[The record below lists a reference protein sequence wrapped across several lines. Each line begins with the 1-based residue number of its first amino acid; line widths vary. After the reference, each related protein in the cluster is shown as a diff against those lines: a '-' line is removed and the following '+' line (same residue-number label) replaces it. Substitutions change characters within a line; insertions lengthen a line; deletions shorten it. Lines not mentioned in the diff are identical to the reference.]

1 MRVIIAPDSYTGT
14 LTAQEAAQ
22 AIYQGWQ
29 KSDPDSQYWLFP
41 ISDGGPGFISAVNA
55 ATEGEIKEFEVLNL
69 IGEEIKA
76 PIFFKDDAA
85 YIESALVVGPQFLK
99 SQARTPLQYS
109 TKGIG
114 TLIRLAVNHGAKN
127 IFIGVGGTAS
137 LDGGFGL
144 LSEVFENQ
152 EIVLS
157 ALPNW
162 LSGINLFAATD
173 VEVPLLGPR
182 GAVRGFGIQK
192 GLMESEFDEAE
203 ESLAILTKKIGK
215 RIDGKD
221 PSLILGA
228 GAGGGIGYALL
239 ALGAKRVS
247 GLDLVFEIAQIDQK
261 LSEADLLITGEGS
274 VDWQTLSG
282 KVIMGL
288 AKKAQNFAVP
298 TIALAGRVQ
307 VGKRELAAAG
317 IVAAYGC
324 VAENQPPPADP
335 FAALRDLA
343 ERLGK
348 TWRQ

>member
-1 MRVIIAPDSYTGT
+1 MRVIIAPDSFTGT
-14 LTAQEAAQ
+14 LTAKEAAQ

-41 ISDGGPGFISAVNA
+41 MSDGGPGFISAVSA
-55 ATEGEIKEFEVLNL
+55 ASDGEVQEFEILNL
-69 IGEEIKA
+69 LGEKIKA
-76 PIFFKDDAA
+76 PIFLAKDVA
-85 YIESALVVGPQFLK
+85 YIESAQVVGPQFLK
-99 SQARTPLQYS
+99 SQVRTPLQYS
-109 TKGIG
+109 SNGIAM
-114 TLIRLAVNHGAKN
+114 LIRQAVSLGAKK
-127 IFIGVGGTAS
+127 IYIGIGGTAS
-137 LDGGFGL
+137 LDGGIGL
-144 LSEVFENQ
+144 LNEVFENQ
-152 EIVLS
+152 EINLLN
-157 ALPNW
+157 LPSW
-162 LSGINLFAATD
+162 LSEVELFAATD
-173 VEVPLLGPR
+173 VEVPLLGAR

-192 GLMESEFDEAE
+192 GLLETEFNEAE
-203 ESLAILTKKIGK
+203 ENLAALVKKIGK

-239 ALGAKRVS
+239 ALGAQRVS
-247 GLDLVFEIAQIDQK
+247 GLDLVFEIAQIDKK
-261 LSEADLLITGEGS
+261 LSQADLLITGEGT

-307 VGKRELAAAG
+307 AGKRELSAAG
-317 IVAAYGC
+317 IVGAYGC
-324 VAENQPPPADP
+324 VGENQPPPKDP
-335 FAALRDLA
+335 FQALRDLA